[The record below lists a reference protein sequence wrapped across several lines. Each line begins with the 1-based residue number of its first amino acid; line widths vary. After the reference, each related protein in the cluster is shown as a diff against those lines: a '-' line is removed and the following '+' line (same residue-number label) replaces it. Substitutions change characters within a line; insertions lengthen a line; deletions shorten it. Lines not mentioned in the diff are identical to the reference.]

1 VIGTATA
8 ADDDTNNADLSYSLD
23 DDTSNEYFSIT
34 SKGELSIKT
43 KVNKKPG
50 GNYLVKINA
59 SDPQNNS
66 ASKMFEITV
75 TKATPKFAITT
86 ADVSTP
92 ENADKVIN
100 L

>member
-1 VIGTATA
+1 MFVCSTVSACSIGSNLHRVGFIVSGFKVSGFKGKCGATKA
-8 ADDDTNNADLSYSLD
+8 EFILICT
-23 DDTSNEYFSIT
+23 T
-34 SKGELSIKT
+34 LSIKT

-75 TKATPKFAITT
+75 TKAIPW
-86 ADVSTP
+86 
-92 ENADKVIN
+92 
-100 L
+100 